1 MNLENAIVKAVLGT
15 VGIIAVS
22 TVICKAADTVIALKA
37 PKAPE
42 PVRVENNKK
51 D

>member
-1 MNLENAIVKAVLGT
+1 MSLESAIVKSVLGT

-37 PKAPE
+37 PK
-42 PVRVENNKK
+42 PVRVESNKK